1 MTSLVTRHRPAARLA
16 RPSPSVSVDSHPFT
30 LRDSTHGGHSQPPP
44 HPARATP
51 IIITARARSLDM
63 SAECERERLLDEN
76 ASSSRESRANR
87 VRVALIATAVAVF
100 GLAGSYS
107 ASRAART
114 SQSALSTPVYVISD
128 ERPGRDA
135 DVAKVTVDRA
145 VSYLMKYRGASEAT
159 ARGTLR
165 ASPAVFP
172 ADWPTTL
179 NLATTYANFYRD
191 GGAVKTRRWS
201 RNIRSR
207 RSSRRRRRT
216 GADGFFCQDGLRHH
230 LGCFLSHL
238 GAWEMAMRD
247 GAQTFVVWESDAMNL
262 ASVNVLDYDDLAQ
275 RLPADTDMVWMHNHR
290 GGSGPFVMKFP
301 SKATGKWTGGEFV
314 ETNNAS
320 SSVYLYRF
328 NKRSGWAGSSNIMD
342 ETRPRKV
349 RDFIKEHGGD
359 MIDAW
364 LVSQCLKRCEH
375 HNCLNLVCYDA
386 QTTPIK
392 KEHIGGF
399 IPGWYEDGVDRAVD
413 PWMYLPLDV
422 DHLRY
427 NQLGCERGAQ
437 DFIENGAYFIGFE
450 AEDEKFEETVEGQL
464 SYQAAVQA
472 GVNPC
477 ATALPLRRPTSM
489 AVASAEATLSLAER
503 MQGDGSFSSMNHDA
517 EFLRARALERQ
528 RLVEQRQAEQ
538 RAERV
543 SARRARRGTTD
554 DHDDETEKKHTQKT
568 D

>member
-1 MTSLVTRHRPAARLA
+1 
-16 RPSPSVSVDSHPFT
+16 
-30 LRDSTHGGHSQPPP
+30 
-44 HPARATP
+44 
-51 IIITARARSLDM
+51 M
-63 SAECERERLLDEN
+63 SAECERERLLDEH
-76 ASSSRESRANR
+76 ASPSRESRANR

-114 SQSALSTPVYVISD
+114 SQSALSLPVYVISD

-135 DVAKVTVDRA
+135 DVAKGSVDRA

-159 ARGTLR
+159 ARGTMR

-179 NLATTYANFYRD
+179 NLATTYANYYRD
-191 GGAVKTRRWS
+191 GGCCRDAAVESKYPFETVK
-201 RNIRSR
+201 
-207 RSSRRRRRT
+207 SSEKANRC
-216 GADGFFCQDGLRHH
+216 DGFFCQDGLRHH

-247 GAQTFVVWESDAMNL
+247 GAQKFVVWESDAVNL

-275 RLPADTDMVWMHNHR
+275 RLPADADMVWMHNHQ

-320 SSVYLYRF
+320 SSVYLYRL
-328 NKRSGWAGSSNIMD
+328 NKRSGWAGSSNIMW
-342 ETRPRKV
+342 TRQGLAKV

-399 IPGWYEDGVDRAVD
+399 VPGWYEEDGVDRAVD

-437 DFIENGAYFIGFE
+437 EFIENGAYFPIGFE
-450 AEDEKFEETVEGQL
+450 AEDEKFEQTVEGQL

-477 ATALPLRRPTSM
+477 ATALPLRRPKST

-503 MQGDGSFSSMNHDA
+503 MQGDGTFSSMNHDA
-517 EFLRARALERQ
+517 EFLRSRALARQ

-543 SARRARRGTTD
+543 SARRARRGETD
-554 DHDDETEKKHTQKT
+554 DDDDENTEKTKT
-568 D
+568 RETN